1 MSVKAKYAN
10 NPQTFMNSY
19 LSAIRNSIISL
30 SLGIGVYGF
39 SKTFKKKSSENI
51 MRLISL
57 FLYLYSI
64 TLCINSNLMLR
75 QYLQIYQ
82 EDSKN
87 PVPEYIDFRYWKVY
101 ETSGWILTVLLG
113 ILIILAM
120 KRFVLKLF

>member
-1 MSVKAKYAN
+1 MSVQAKYAN

-82 EDSKN
+82 ADSQN

-101 ETSGWILTVLLG
+101 ETRWISP
-113 ILIILAM
+113 
-120 KRFVLKLF
+120 FC